1 MTDLSNDPAALEI
14 TTLLTHYSFDL
25 DGYTSAQLVI
35 HWLRHY
41 PANWLRAAV
50 IEALY
55 QGRYKAVSVDQ
66 ILSMWQ
72 RRGQPRQHFNL
83 EFERIVCGQFP
94 RGLSVI
100 PLGTPAATPAPA
112 PEPPRLDYAPSGDFP
127 LATHQPTP
135 SPIQSHPFSPEP
147 AREPHPAAADATTG
161 AIAPAVSP
169 ASASFTV
176 SSAEASTAVSKAAS
190 AATSTSGAVSRAAS
204 GSGALL
210 GGAAKPEYAIQPFK
224 PMQLE
229 DINALHAGIQF
240 KRDAAKHPIDRFT
253 PAVEATEFY
262 AKLKLVAQVPEPEAT
277 TPNEAMPNVELAIAP
292 PQPETAE

>member
-25 DGYTSAQLVI
+25 DGYTSPQLVT
-35 HWLRHY
+35 HWLRNY

-100 PLGTPAATPAPA
+100 PLGTPAAAPAPA

-135 SPIQSHPFSPEP
+135 SPIQSHPLSPEP
-147 AREPHPAAADATTG
+147 ARAPAAPEPTSG
-161 AIAPAVSP
+161 AIAPAVPP
-169 ASASFTV
+169 ASASFTM
-176 SSAEASTAVSKAAS
+176 SSAAESGAISATTS
-190 AATSTSGAVSRAAS
+190 AAA
-204 GSGALL
+204 
-210 GGAAKPEYAIQPFK
+210 AAKPEYAVQPFK

-240 KRDAAKHPIDRFT
+240 KRDASKHPIDRFT
-253 PAVEATEFY
+253 PAVESTEFY
-262 AKLKLVAQVPEPEAT
+262 AKLKLVAQVTEPDPT
-277 TPNEAMPNVELAIAP
+277 TPDVELAIAP
-292 PQPETAE
+292 PQPETVE